1 MELQRVLA
9 KDTRSAM
16 KEIQTLYGDD
26 ALVVSNNKSRGR
38 TEIIVAVDLASSSDE
53 ESRELH
59 HSAQHKI
66 NIRESATEQ
75 SFSDVMEE
83 KIFNCPTISPPTPL
97 ITPENVLPEHSHS
110 KQPEVEQHLDYV
122 RSRELL
128 ELVKHEFA
136 SIREEV
142 RISQRLIRNDALSN
156 LNSQSKKIIE
166 GLNVTGMPLPM
177 RALVS
182 DMISEHRDQE
192 TLMETL
198 SKTIGASIKDTGLLS
213 SVSGIHVIAGPVGA
227 GKTTMASRIA
237 RRKVLDTGSQNVAII
252 SFNDSRV
259 GAWDQSQLLGL
270 QTGVNVF
277 SAQTPEMLVHMTEQL
292 RSRKLIIIDTPGTD
306 LEAQLPLLQA
316 ALPDANAHLLL
327 PADASQALTNQY
339 LNMNSRPWDS
349 VMLSRL
355 EEGVYP
361 WSVSNSLMNVDIPLS
376 IASNNSSAMKPAQTI
391 TGYALA
397 LHGFQQLGGVL
408 ID

>member
-53 ESRELH
+53 ESRNLH
-59 HSAQHKI
+59 YGAQHRV
-66 NIRESATEQ
+66 NILTSAKKQ

-83 KIFNCPTISPPTPL
+83 KIFKCPPMASPAALVTPK
-97 ITPENVLPEHSHS
+97 NVSFDGSNS
-110 KQPEVEQHLDYV
+110 KQPEIDHHLDYV

-128 ELVKHEFA
+128 ELVKRELA

-156 LNSQSKKIIE
+156 LNEPSKQIIE

-177 RALVS
+177 RVLVS
-182 DMISEHRDQE
+182 DMIAEHRDQE
-192 TLMETL
+192 TLIETL
-198 SKTIGASIKDTGLLS
+198 SKTIGTSIKDTDLLS
-213 SVSGIHVIAGPVGA
+213 SLSGIHIIAGPVGA

-237 RRKVLDTGSQNVAII
+237 RQKALDNGSENVAVI
-252 SFNDSRV
+252 SFNDGRV

-270 QTGVNVF
+270 QAGVNTF
-277 SAQTPEMLVHMTEQL
+277 SAQTPDMLAHIIEQL
-292 RSRKLIIIDTPGTD
+292 RSRKLIIIDTAGTG

-316 ALPDANAHLLL
+316 ALPDAKAHLLL

-339 LNMNSRPWDS
+339 LNMNSQPWAS
-349 VMLSRL
+349 MMLSRL
-355 EEGVYP
+355 EDGVYP
-361 WSVSNSLMNVDIPLS
+361 WSVSNSLMNIDIPLS
-376 IASNNSSAMKPAQTI
+376 IASNNSSAMRAAQTI

-397 LHGFQQLGGVL
+397 LHGFQQLGGGF
-408 ID
+408 